1 MRRAL
6 FAGSFD
12 PFTIGHKAIVDR
24 ALALFDEVVVAF
36 GVNVAKTPFMPIDER
51 MERVRRAFH
60 DEPRVRVMSYEC
72 LTVDFAR
79 QIDAGF
85 LVRGVRNAIDYEY
98 EKTIA
103 EANRRLAG
111 IETVLLIADADTG
124 YVSSSLVRELSKFG
138 KDVTDLIL

>member
-36 GVNVAKTPFMPIDER
+36 GVNVAKTPFMPVDKR
-51 MERVRRAFH
+51 MERVRRAYQ

-111 IETVLLIADADTG
+111 IETVLLIADSDTG